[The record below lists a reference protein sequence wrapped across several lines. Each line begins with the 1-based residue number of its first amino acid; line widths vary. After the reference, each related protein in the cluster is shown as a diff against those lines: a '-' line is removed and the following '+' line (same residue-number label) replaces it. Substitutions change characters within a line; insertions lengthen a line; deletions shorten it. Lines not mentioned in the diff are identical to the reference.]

1 MFKKEGYDLMRAAF
15 EVYNELGYGMAE
27 DVYQL
32 ALEIELG
39 LRQEVR
45 CGVEAFY
52 HRRSAHPSY
61 R

>member
-45 CGVEAFY
+45 LGVEAFY
-52 HRRSAHPSY
+52 QRRSAHPSY